1 VRSRTQH
8 AGAGARASKIDALP
22 LVDHRDSILV
32 VVDAQEGFFGDHLAA
47 EEGER
52 ARDALARMT
61 WLAKVA
67 RQLDVP
73 AVMTEEDPSRNGP
86 TFGPIADVFPEAD
99 AVAKPTFGLTGTPE
113 LVDRIEG
120 SGRTTA
126 VLVGFETDVCVAQ
139 SAIGLKERGMRVIVV
154 EDAVF
159 SPGEM
164 HDRGLARMV
173 AEGVELN
180 HCKGLAYEWTRTLE
194 RSRAVLQSPEVGDP
208 PFRL

>member
-1 VRSRTQH
+1 V
-8 AGAGARASKIDALP
+8 P
-22 LVDHRDSILV
+22 LVDHDDSVLV
-32 VVDAQEGFFGDHLAA
+32 VIDAQEGFYGEGLPPGESARAHAA
-47 EEGER
+47 L
-52 ARDALARMT
+52 DRMT

-67 RQLDVP
+67 RRLGVP
-73 AVMTEEDPSRNGP
+73 GVLTEEDPRRNGA
-86 TFGPIADVFPEAD
+86 TFAPIAEVLED
-99 AVAKPTFGLTGTPE
+99 ATAMIKPTFGLTGTPE
-113 LVDRIEG
+113 IVGRIEG
-120 SGRTTA
+120 TGRNTA

-139 SAIGLKERGMRVIVV
+139 SAIGLKGRGMRVVVV

-164 HDRGLARMV
+164 QQRGLARMV

-194 RSRAVLQSPEVGDP
+194 RSRSVLQDLDVGEA